1 MDDWVEG
8 EGKTEDDAV
17 EDAMKR
23 LGAVSRDNIKVEFIG
38 EEKKFFG
45 FGEKK
50 VKVRA
55 ALNELPVNRGVKK
68 VIEATEVLQ
77 RILSGMKIDARVEG
91 DEKDDIVHLKILSNL
106 GGILIGRRG
115 ETLDS
120 LEHIVDRIVNRK
132 FEDRVN
138 ILVDTEDYRER
149 RREKLSRLA
158 KKLARQVRLTGKS
171 AEISS
176 MNARDRKIIHMALQ
190 DDSSVETMSEGEG
203 FERKV
208 VISPIN
214 RREKTDF
221 GRRNKF

>member
-23 LGAVSRDNIKVEFIG
+23 LGAVSRDNIKVEVIG

-50 VKVRA
+50 VKVRV
-55 ALNELPVNRGVKK
+55 ALNEVPVNRGIKK

-91 DEKDDIVHLKILSNL
+91 DEKDDIIHLKILSTL

-132 FEDRVN
+132 FENRVN

-171 AEISS
+171 TEISS

-208 VISPIN
+208 VIVPK
-214 RREKTDF
+214 RTRY
-221 GRRNKF
+221 